1 MAADGLAGTLTR
13 TEKEEQNPFKTTPSA
28 RRVPGKRAGPPQRHE
43 FVPTIFHRQFSA
55 SNPRYCASGSAI
67 LRHLGPVVLS
77 GGVPP

>member
-1 MAADGLAGTLTR
+1 VADEFGTMAADGLARTLTC

-55 SNPRYCASGSAI
+55 SNPPV
-67 LRHLGPVVLS
+67 LRIWLGDP
-77 GGVPP
+77 